1 MLLSEK
7 TTRVEDIRLM
17 WGGPWHEVAIKL
29 EPTDVLP
36 ALHTL
41 IRSDTSS

>member
-7 TTRVEDIRLM
+7 TTRVEDIRLL
-17 WGGPWHEVAIKL
+17 WAVPWHEVAIKL
-29 EPTDVLP
+29 ETTDVLA

-41 IRSDTSS
+41 IRCDTTS